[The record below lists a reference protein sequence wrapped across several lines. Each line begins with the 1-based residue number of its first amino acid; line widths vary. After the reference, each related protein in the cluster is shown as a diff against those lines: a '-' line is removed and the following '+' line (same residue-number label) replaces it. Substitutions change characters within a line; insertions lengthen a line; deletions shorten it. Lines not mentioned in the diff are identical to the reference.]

1 MGEPIEYG
9 QYIVADP
16 QICHGKLTF
25 RGTRIMVK
33 SILEHVMLGE
43 SWESISADADGKVS
57 VEAIAEAVNLACQ
70 FFLDHIHEY
79 SAPPTADYIPERD
92 ETPVAV

>member
-1 MGEPIEYG
+1 MAEPIVYG
-9 QYIVADP
+9 EYIVADP
-16 QICHGKLTF
+16 RICHGKLTF

-43 SWESISADADGKVS
+43 SWESISDDADGNVS
-57 VEAIAEAVNLACQ
+57 VEAIAEAVNLACRV
-70 FFLDHIHEY
+70 FIDHMDEY
-79 SAPPTADYIPERD
+79 NADAADEYVPERD